1 MVTSSTVSPKN
12 DCNVGTLADAIL
24 FKDILWKDEL
34 FIDMYLFKENIYL
47 YGNDNH
53 NNDTYTTII
62 YSYSILYQRR
72 YSY

>member
-34 FIDMYLFKENIYL
+34 FIDMYLFKENIY
-47 YGNDNH
+47 
-53 NNDTYTTII
+53 TAII
-62 YSYSILYQRR
+62 IIIMTHILQ
-72 YSY
+72 